1 LDERKEKELKL
12 VDNRVSL
19 EIGKQKQIR
28 KESESRILRLI
39 DEKISGVRQ
48 ELGREKKL
56 REENEER
63 ENQGMSQQI
72 TYLREQ
78 IDDERRLRF
87 PSYYFNFY
95 LHCSQK

>member
-1 LDERKEKELKL
+1 M
-12 VDNRVSL
+12 
-19 EIGKQKQIR
+19 
-28 KESESRILRLI
+28 RLI

-63 ENQGMSQQI
+63 ENQGMGQQI

-78 IDDERRLRF
+78 IDEERRLR
-87 PSYYFNFY
+87 
-95 LHCSQK
+95 